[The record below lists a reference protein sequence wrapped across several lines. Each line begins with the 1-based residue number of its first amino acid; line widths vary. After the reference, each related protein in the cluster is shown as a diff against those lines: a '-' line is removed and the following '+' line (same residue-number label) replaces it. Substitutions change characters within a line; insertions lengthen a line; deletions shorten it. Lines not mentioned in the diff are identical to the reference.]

1 MLFPYNTG
9 MKDLNGTYAKD
20 SSLPAALKATVPVMS
35 GYVVLGMGFGLLCQS
50 SGFPAWAGIL
60 MSLIIYGGSM
70 QFVLVGLVTSGA
82 SLLSAALTALM
93 VQARHLFYAISMVDR
108 YRDPGAAKPYM
119 ISTLTDETYSL
130 VCTDEIPEGC
140 DPDRYRFYVSLLDQ
154 IWWVGG
160 TVLGVLLGEVLPFNT
175 AGIEFAMTALF
186 VTVFVEQWLST
197 RNHLPALIGLGSS
210 LACLLVFGPSRFLI
224 PAMVMITVLL
234 SLFRTRMEQKEAGQ

>member
-1 MLFPYNTG
+1 MLFPYHAG

-70 QFVLVGLVTSGA
+70 QF
-82 SLLSAALTALM
+82 
-93 VQARHLFYAISMVDR
+93 AISMVDR
-108 YRDPGAAKPYM
+108 YRDSGAAKPYM
-119 ISTLTDETYSL
+119 IFTLTDETYSL